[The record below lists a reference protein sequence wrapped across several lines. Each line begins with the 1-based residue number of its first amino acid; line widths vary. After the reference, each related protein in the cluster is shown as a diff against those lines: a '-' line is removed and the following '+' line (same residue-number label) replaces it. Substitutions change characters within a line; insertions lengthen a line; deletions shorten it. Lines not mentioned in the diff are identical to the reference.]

1 MTKTVKTKQP
11 ADDFNS
17 APTRLYS
24 LDALR
29 GFDMFWIIGGDAV
42 MYALRDATKSPFW
55 TSVATQFEHPDWNGF
70 HLYDLIFPLFLFMA
84 GVSTPFSVGREL
96 DKGKSREQL
105 LGRVIKR
112 AFILVLLGWF
122 VNNGLKIQPIS
133 EMRFPSVL
141 GRIGIAYMFANIIYL
156 YSKEWA
162 QIAWFWFFIVGYYL
176 LLKFTSAPGFHPGD
190 LTPQGNFASYVDR
203 TILPGKLY
211 VPFPNTNIS
220 MHDPEGLFSTIPAI
234 STGILG
240 ILTGTFLKKAPLT
253 PRVKGLRMAILGII
267 FLVLAQIWNLDFPI
281 NKNLWSSSFVMQVG
295 GLSLLLMS
303 FFYYVIDVL
312 GYQKWA
318 FVFKVIGMNSILIY
332 ISSHFINWPYANTS
346 LFGWLGQLAGN
357 PYGAVVMAITFL
369 LVKWLFL
376 YFLYQKKT
384 FLRV

>member
-1 MTKTVKTKQP
+1 MVKTQP
-11 ADDFNS
+11 SDDFDS

-29 GFDMFWIIGGDAV
+29 GFDMFWIIGGEEIFHSMAHI
-42 MYALRDATKSPFW
+42 TNSPFW
-55 TSVATQFEHPDWNGF
+55 NFLSLQFTHPDWNGF
-70 HLYDLIFPLFLFMA
+70 HIYDLIFPLFLFMA

-96 DKGKSREQL
+96 EKGKSREQL
-105 LGRVIKR
+105 LWRVIKR
-112 AFILVLLGWF
+112 TFILILLGLF
-122 VNNGLKIQPIS
+122 VNNGLKIQPIADI
-133 EMRFPSVL
+133 RFPSVL

-156 YSKEWA
+156 YAKERA
-162 QIAWFWFFIVGYYL
+162 QVFWFCFFIIGYYL

-190 LTPQGNFASYVDR
+190 LSPQGNFASYVDR

-211 VPFPNTNIS
+211 VPYPNSSIS

-240 ILTGTFLKKAPLT
+240 IMAGTLLKNKALSSN
-253 PRVKGLRMAILGII
+253 VKVLRLAIAGII
-267 FLVLAQIWNLDFPI
+267 FLIIAQIWNLDFPI

-303 FFYYVIDVL
+303 LFYYVIDVL
-312 GYQKWA
+312 GYKKWA

-332 ISSHFINWPYANTS
+332 ISSHFIKWPYANQT
-346 LFGWLGQLAGN
+346 LFGWAAQLIGD
-357 PYGAVVMAITFL
+357 PYNLLVGAITFV

-376 YFLYQKKT
+376 YFLYRKKT